1 MRHQKSGRK
10 FSRKSGPRHALLSNL
25 VQSLIEHERIQTT
38 DAKAKELRKIA
49 ERTISWATSVGNLVG
64 NDKADAA
71 DKARIVHAMRQAQ
84 RIVKH
89 KPILQKLF
97 EEVGP
102 RFVGRAGGFTRI
114 MKLGYRHG
122 DAAPVSIIELVDFA
136 EANKAA
142 AEPEGEEST
151 QAGKGK
157 KKAAKAEGAEAAAAA
172 PAKKAPAKKKAA
184 AKDESAAEAKP
195 KKAPAQ
201 AKKTK
206 KTEE

>member
-25 VQSLIEHERIQTT
+25 VQSLIEHERIRTT
-38 DAKAKELRKIA
+38 DAKAKELRKVA

-64 NDKADAA
+64 NEKADAA

-89 KPILQKLF
+89 RPTLQKLF

-102 RFVGRAGGFTRI
+102 RFVGRAGGYLRI

-122 DAAPVSIIELVDFA
+122 DAAPVSIVELVDYA
-136 EANKAA
+136 EANKIAE
-142 AEPEGEEST
+142 EPEAEETT
-151 QAGKGK
+151 QPAKGK
-157 KKAAKAEGAEAAAAA
+157 KAAASAEAA
-172 PAKKAPAKKKAA
+172 PAKKPRA
-184 AKDESAAEAKP
+184 
-195 KKAPAQ
+195 KKAPAAEGE
-201 AKKTK
+201 AKKSKK

>member
-25 VQSLIEHERIQTT
+25 VQSLIEHERIRTT
-38 DAKAKELRKIA
+38 DAKAKELRKVA

-84 RIVKH
+84 RIVKYR
-89 KPILQKLF
+89 PTLQKLF
-97 EEVGP
+97 EEIGP
-102 RFVGRAGGFTRI
+102 RFVGRAGGFLRI

-122 DAAPVSIIELVDFA
+122 DAAPVSIVELVDYA

-142 AEPEGEEST
+142 EPEAEETT
-151 QAGKGK
+151 QVGKGK
-157 KKAAKAEGAEAAAAA
+157 KKAAKAEPAEAA

-184 AKDESAAEAKP
+184 SDEGAAEAKP

-201 AKKTK
+201 KKAK

>member
-25 VQSLIEHERIQTT
+25 VTSLIEHERITTT

-49 ERTISWATSVGNLVG
+49 ERTITWATSVGSLV
-64 NDKADAA
+64 NNEKVDAA

-84 RIVKH
+84 TVVKH
-89 KPILQKLF
+89 KPTLQKLF

-102 RFVGRAGGFTRI
+102 RFVGRAGGYTRI

-136 EANKAA
+136 EARKA
-142 AEPEGEEST
+142 AEPEPEPVE
-151 QAGKGK
+151 AKGK
-157 KKAAKAEGAEAAAAA
+157 KKAAK
-172 PAKKAPAKKKAA
+172 
-184 AKDESAAEAKP
+184 
-195 KKAPAQ
+195 
-201 AKKTK
+201 
-206 KTEE
+206 